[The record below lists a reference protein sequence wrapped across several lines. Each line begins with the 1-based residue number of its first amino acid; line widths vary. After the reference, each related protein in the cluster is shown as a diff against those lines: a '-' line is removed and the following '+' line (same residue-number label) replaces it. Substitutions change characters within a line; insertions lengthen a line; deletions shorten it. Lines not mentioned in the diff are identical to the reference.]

1 MNLLKYFNRCHVLN
15 INLKNFLFFFFLFLQ
30 NLLIHSVWMK
40 DISLHRAKDYN
51 HVLKA
56 LVIVNMLYVSV
67 TPEQINAFV

>member
-1 MNLLKYFNRCHVLN
+1 M
-15 INLKNFLFFFFLFLQ
+15 Q
-30 NLLIHSVWMK
+30 NLLIHPVWMK
-40 DISLHRAKDYN
+40 DKSLHCAKDYN